1 MIELIKATRAN
12 GVVFIS
18 GDVHWGE
25 ISVREVEGGYPLHDV
40 TASALNQTW
49 PTIEPNQ
56 FRVGEPERGHN
67 FGMIVIDWKQ
77 EDPVLA
83 LQLRNAEGE
92 VSVEKTVK
100 LSELRFA
107 EGE

>member
-1 MIELIKATRAN
+1 
-12 GVVFIS
+12 
-18 GDVHWGE
+18 
-25 ISVREVEGGYPLHDV
+25 
-40 TASALNQTW
+40 
-49 PTIEPNQ
+49 
-56 FRVGEPERGHN
+56 
-67 FGMIVIDWKQ
+67 MIVIDWKQ